1 MPVPRASEVKIGVPS
16 SSRGRGVVRRVPVR
30 SDLPLDLPI
39 SAEEIQIVAE
49 ALGAE
54 IAALFAE
61 DE

>member
-1 MPVPRASEVKIGVPS
+1 MPAPKSKEANDDAPPALR
-16 SSRGRGVVRRVPVR
+16 RGVIRRVPVR

-39 SAEEIQIVAE
+39 TQHEIQMVAE

>member
-1 MPVPRASEVKIGVPS
+1 
-16 SSRGRGVVRRVPVR
+16 
-30 SDLPLDLPI
+30 LDLPI
-39 SAEEIQIVAE
+39 SRREIQIVAE